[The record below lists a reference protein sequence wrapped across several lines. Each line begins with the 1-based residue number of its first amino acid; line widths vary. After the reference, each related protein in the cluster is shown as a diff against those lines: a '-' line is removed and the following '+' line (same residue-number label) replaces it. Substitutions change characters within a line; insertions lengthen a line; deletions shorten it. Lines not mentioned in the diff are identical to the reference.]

1 MSNHQPISPIRPI
14 SLISL
19 LLVCLLGLPGN
30 IHAQRIHAFVS
41 SGMTLSQ
48 SEGDELKGF
57 KQFGY
62 TGGIGALAS
71 ISANNRWGL
80 SIEALFSQRGA
91 FSEPDTRYYLYQ
103 WDVRSNYI
111 EIPVLLHWQDPNGG
125 MLFGAGLSYGRLV
138 RQPTGIIGF
147 DTNFF
152 IPDTTDKTFSS
163 SDLMVVLD
171 ARFTIW
177 RGLQLDMRWQYSL
190 LPIKRDWTFYKYN
203 GYGIDENGN
212 RYNRYITNT
221 RNCYNHSIV
230 VKLIWQ
236 F

>member
-1 MSNHQPISPIRPI
+1 MKR
-14 SLISL
+14 L
-19 LLVCLLGLPGN
+19 LLILLLIAPLASQG
-30 IHAQRIHAFVS
+30 QRIHAFVS
-41 SGMTLSQ
+41 SGMTMSQ
-48 SEGDELKGF
+48 IEGDELRGF

-62 TGGIGALAS
+62 TGGVGALAS
-71 ISANNRWGL
+71 ISKNNRWGL

-91 FSEPDTRYYLYQ
+91 YSISDTRYYLYRL
-103 WDVRSNYI
+103 DIKSSYI
-111 EIPVLLHWQDPNGG
+111 EIPMLVHWQDNWGG

-138 RQPTGIIGF
+138 EQPNGIIGF

-152 IPDTTDKTFSS
+152 IPDTTDKTFLSR
-163 SDLMVVLD
+163 DLMAVLD

-177 RGLQLDMRWQYSL
+177 RGLQLDLRWQYSI
-190 LPIKRDWTFYKYN
+190 LPIKRNWTFYKFN
-203 GYGIDENGN
+203 GYGYDSDGN

-221 RNCYNHSIV
+221 RNCYNHSII